1 MATIN
6 RARVCTLGTQEDMIR
21 LCRILLDHCRW
32 FDEPAPGARSEKW
45 QSETS

>member
-32 FDEPAPGARSEKW
+32 FDDRRTISPICPSI
-45 QSETS
+45 S